1 MERTI
6 SSSEKIQFAIDF
18 QNYEEKA
25 LRMADEAT
33 EEKVSELV
41 QNFQEA
47 LENNNID
54 KAEEVLV
61 TLYQMSGEESF
72 WEEGQVKYE
81 TVQ

>member
-72 WEEGQVKYE
+72 WEEG
-81 TVQ
+81 